1 MKYIY
6 VKITSCI
13 CIVFALASCDSQL
26 DLAPTDV
33 VIEREVFAT
42 AQNAEQALSDGYY
55 KLFEA
60 SVGMT
65 HLIPDFSLPYVG
77 VPSIEFYTAFYAGNL
92 APVNSQVESIWR
104 EYYEA
109 INVANVFIQQIPIF
123 GQYDPAIE
131 LQHIGEAKFLRAYS
145 YWALLSYYGDKSL
158 IGNPDGL
165 CVPLQLAPF
174 NGAKLEP
181 QDIKPRSTND
191 DVYAQ
196 IIQDLTEAIDDLSD
210 THGDNV
216 KTRAR
221 ATKATAYALL
231 SRVLL
236 YKRDYQACAEASA
249 QVLANSNYKLELGS
263 LRNLFPLNE
272 DGTVSDFND
281 EVIFGFP
288 VSSNGGNFQFGIHN
302 LFYYNRGIYVDSD
315 FIESMDPADKRRTE
329 LIFGGNPS
337 NTTTNV
343 NEKTTF
349 KYNNPDS
356 RDDIIVIRLAEVMLN
371 RAEALA
377 QLNGVN
383 SESISLLNQIRERSG
398 IAPVMESDFA
408 TKEALLTAL
417 YDERYVETA
426 FEGRG
431 RFDFIRT
438 GRPLR
443 NPTLT
448 DDQKTFPIPQREIDL
463 SGGIIKQ
470 NPAYN

>member
-1 MKYIY
+1 MKNIYI
-6 VKITSCI
+6 KITSCI
-13 CIVFALASCDSQL
+13 CLVFVLVSCDSQL

-33 VIEREVFAT
+33 TVESEVFAT
-42 AQNAEQALSDGYY
+42 VGNAEQALADGYY
-55 KLFEA
+55 KLFNA
-60 SVGMT
+60 SIGMT

-77 VPSIEFYTAFYAGNL
+77 VPDIAFYSDFYGGNL
-92 APVNSQVESIWR
+92 IATNSEVENIWR
-104 EYYEA
+104 AYYEA
-109 INVANVFIQQIPIF
+109 INVANVFIQQIPLF
-123 GQYDPAIE
+123 GQYDETTE

-145 YWALLSYYGDKSL
+145 YWALLSFYGDKAL
-158 IGNPDGL
+158 IGNPEGL

-191 DVYAQ
+191 DIYAQ
-196 IIQDLTEAIDDLSD
+196 IITDLTEAVEDLSD
-210 THGDNV
+210 SHGDNV
-216 KTRAR
+216 KTRVR
-221 ATKATAYALL
+221 ATKTTAYALL
-231 SRVLL
+231 SRVQL
-236 YKRDYQACAEASA
+236 YKKDYQACADAA
-249 QVLANSNYKLELGS
+249 TAVLANTNYKLELGN

-272 DGTVSDFND
+272 DGTVSSFND

-302 LFYYNRGIYVDSD
+302 LFYYNRGIYADSD

-329 LIFGGNPS
+329 LIFGGNPL
-337 NTTTNV
+337 NTNTNV

-356 RDDIIVIRLAEVMLN
+356 RDDIIVIRLAEVLLN
-371 RAEALA
+371 KAEALA

-383 SESISLLNQIRERSG
+383 TESVALLNEIKERSG
-398 IAPVMESDFA
+398 IALVLESDFA
-408 TKEALLTAL
+408 TKEALLSTL
-417 YDERYVETA
+417 YDERYIETA

-443 NPTLT
+443 NPALT
-448 DDQKTFPIPQREIDL
+448 DNQKTFPIPQREIDISQNIL
-463 SGGIIKQ
+463 VQ
-470 NPAYN
+470 NPGYN